1 MKSPRSKKD
10 CKLFVSQAAVAAD
23 DATQSKGSDKRKALG
38 NLPLPECF
46 KRIFGSRYIDLPQLE
61 TLLGFGFSPDQRADF
76 YGELEGVWNWLLSRD
91 ALRPHID
98 RNRIKTLQATLGD
111 YALLLRSP
119 LIADAAG
126 QTAPCSLAALRNR
139 FPDFFVGTESV
150 CGILICP
157 FIANP

>member
-1 MKSPRSKKD
+1 M
-10 CKLFVSQAAVAAD
+10 
-23 DATQSKGSDKRKALG
+23 
-38 NLPLPECF
+38 
-46 KRIFGSRYIDLPQLE
+46 
-61 TLLGFGFSPDQRADF
+61 LGFGFSPDQRADF

-98 RNRIKTLQATLGD
+98 RNRIKTLQATFGD

-139 FPDFFVGTESV
+139 FPDFFVGTEKGMWYTNMPFYRLPIKKWQWV
-150 CGILICP
+150 LLIGS
-157 FIANP
+157 I